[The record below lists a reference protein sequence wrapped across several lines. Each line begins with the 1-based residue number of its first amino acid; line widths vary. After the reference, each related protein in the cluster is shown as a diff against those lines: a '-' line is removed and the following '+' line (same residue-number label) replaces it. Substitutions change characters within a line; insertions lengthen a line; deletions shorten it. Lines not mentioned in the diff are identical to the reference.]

1 MVGFLDGRSLVQRIA
16 DAKDFLQE
24 QGYLVR
30 GPLITKQ
37 EVQTSAQLTRF
48 FYDTLAQYNP
58 QFKSVYAGNMPKDRA
73 IAKRLIES
81 RMALGSDRKRAA
93 AECCEFVVLLFKY
106 EQHLRLSFQVTSMSV
121 LGLESMAWVTEKLW
135 QMYEGLHSTVNLEE
149 DVRWFEMLYRGQEET
164 IDESVLANAKTR
176 MDKVLKRYGK
186 KEED

>member
-1 MVGFLDGRSLVQRIA
+1 MAGVLDGRSLAQRVA
-16 DAKDFLQE
+16 EAKGFLQG

-37 EVQTSAQLTRF
+37 EVQTPAQLARF
-48 FYDTLAQYNP
+48 FYDTMALYNP

-81 RMALGSDRKRAA
+81 RMGLGSDRERAV
-93 AECCEFVVLLFKY
+93 AECCEFIVLLFKY
-106 EQHLRLSFQVTSMSV
+106 ERHLRLSFQVTSMSV
-121 LGLESMAWVTEKLW
+121 LGLESMAWVTERLW
-135 QMYEGLHSTVNLEE
+135 QMYEGLHSAVNWEE
-149 DVRWFEMLYRGQEET
+149 DARWFETMYREQEET
-164 IDESVLANAKTR
+164 IDEAVLADARTR